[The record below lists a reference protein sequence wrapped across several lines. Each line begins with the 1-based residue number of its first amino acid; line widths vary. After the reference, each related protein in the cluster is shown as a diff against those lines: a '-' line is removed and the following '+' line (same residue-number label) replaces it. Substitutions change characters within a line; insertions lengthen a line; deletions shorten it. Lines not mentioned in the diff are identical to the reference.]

1 MSSAAQV
8 LANQANSLL
17 STGPKTEE
25 GKKKSSLNAMRHGL
39 TGQTVVMPHEDMQ
52 SYLAFRKDL
61 EARLQPA
68 DALESQIAGRMIDI
82 QWRLNRCFSMEM
94 AVYALGYAESPADDD
109 QIDAINK
116 DARVLH
122 DKKSTIQ
129 VLSAHEHRL
138 TRMYA
143 NAKAELASLQAFR
156 KAEALSHMSDAAR
169 IRNHKQ
175 TLKQPWDPAENGFE
189 FSIAEIDFFLAREKN
204 VVAAFYAARHG
215 SDTSMRLL

>member
-1 MSSAAQV
+1 MSSSAQV
-8 LANQANSLL
+8 LANQANALL

-25 GKKKSSLNAMRHGL
+25 GKKKSSLNAWRHGL

-94 AVYALGYAESPADDD
+94 AVYALGHSESPATAD
-109 QIDAINK
+109 QIDTVTTA
-116 DARVLH
+116 ARVLH

-129 VLSAHEHRL
+129 VLGMHEQRL
-138 TRMYA
+138 TRMYK
-143 NAKAELASLQAFR
+143 NAKADLESLQAAR
-156 KAEALSHMSDAAR
+156 KNHDLQQLIEASS
-169 IRNHKQ
+169 IRNLKQ
-175 TLKQPWDPAENGFE
+175 TLKQPWDPAENGFDL
-189 FSIAEIDFFLAREKN
+189 SLPEIDRYLNRQKN
-204 VVAAFYAARHG
+204 LDNAARAWHKG
-215 SDTSMRLL
+215 SLHESRLF